1 MGLDL
6 SSLICTPPVFDVL
19 VLGKEGSGKSSLINM
34 MRQVSTQPMG
44 EIRMQGA
51 PLSTTM
57 AVKSAITTVIHY
69 NGAPKRCELVVRE
82 VPRGLRGGYLEFV
95 DCLVWVVDTG
105 EAMEPQ
111 LVDLLS
117 FLETFDQEDEG
128 GREGL
133 KPEVLM
139 IALNKSDQWMKGA
152 ERVIKEGERAPEAIY
167 KEDIMRILT
176 RAVIKKG
183 NGWLPTHK
191 YIVWTY
197 SLTGGGVD
205 QLISCVVSGL
215 FGTLLSVE
223 GDGTGVL

>member
-1 MGLDL
+1 MGLDI

-51 PLSTTM
+51 PLSSSS
-57 AVKSAITTVIHY
+57 KSAITTVIHY
-69 NGAPKRCELVVRE
+69 NGPPKRCELVVRE

-117 FLETFDQEDEG
+117 FLETFDLEEEG
-128 GREGL
+128 GL
-133 KPEVLM
+133 KPEALM

-152 ERVIKEGERAPEAIY
+152 EREIKEGERAPEAIY
-167 KEDIMRILT
+167 KEDIMRMLT

-183 NGWLPTHK
+183 NGWLPAHK

-215 FGTLLSVE
+215 FGGIPLSIE
-223 GDGTGVL
+223 GEGGGGV